1 MLFLECQRV
10 SLGVVFCLFSGRTQ
24 LIPCLWPAH
33 RALLSKRGLLLEGSL
48 PHPRCCRRY
57 IASLS
62 ISVQRQLG
70 TLAREG
76 ASLCHSFLPVLPIL
90 SCPVLPCPLQ
100 SGPPSLQAT
109 PTPFPILHLHS
120 PFPYLLPHLLHISTG
135 LCFVMVDDTLPS
147 HLGTQLCNPQHGI

>member
-1 MLFLECQRV
+1 MSESFTWGGFLF
-10 SLGVVFCLFSGRTQ
+10 VFWKGPTDTLFMASA
-24 LIPCLWPAH
+24 PCSFEQKGSASAGLAATSPLLQEVH
-33 RALLSKRGLLLEGSL
+33 RF
-48 PHPRCCRRY
+48 P
-57 IASLS
+57 
-62 ISVQRQLG
+62 RQLCAEAVIG

-76 ASLCHSFLPVLPIL
+76 ASLCHSFLPALPIL

-109 PTPFPILHLHS
+109 ATPFPILHLHS
-120 PFPYLLPHLLHISTG
+120 PFPYLLPHLLHISAG